1 MRKRRGLCLA
11 SASTRKGDPS
21 ALASL
26 TDTSW
31 ECCHST
37 GASDKSPVLSQNLPE
52 QERSSLCA
60 VLSRPRVH
68 LGTTHLEPDNNSGG
82 RVATVSLR
90 RGLPCQWLY
99 HFSTECLLTSAY
111 ILAQT
116 YKC

>member
-1 MRKRRGLCLA
+1 LV
-11 SASTRKGDPS
+11 
-21 ALASL
+21 SL

-31 ECCHST
+31 KSADFT
-37 GASDKSPVLSQNLPE
+37 GHSDKMPVLSQNLPE
-52 QERSSLCA
+52 QERSPLCA

-116 YKC
+116 YKCDPFTRNREERGMGGRARKP